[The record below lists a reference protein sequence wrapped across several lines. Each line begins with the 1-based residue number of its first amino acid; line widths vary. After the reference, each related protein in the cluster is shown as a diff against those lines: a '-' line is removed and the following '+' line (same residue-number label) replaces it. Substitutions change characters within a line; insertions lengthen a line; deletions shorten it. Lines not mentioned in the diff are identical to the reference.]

1 MRPLP
6 HRAFTDLLSA
16 AGLTVRGN
24 RFNCR
29 CEGGSK
35 LTGSFSEEKGVAYC
49 HRCHISITARQL
61 AREQGVTLPE
71 RIVGRTRIMKQ
82 RFREWLNAT
91 TRTMADRERRLARR
105 ATWARVALASFPEM
119 ESAWKTLAEWYHAQR
134 TSEAFWESARDK
146 IGRYWLYRSWRKHA
160 C

>member
-1 MRPLP
+1 MHIFL
-6 HRAFTDLLSA
+6 ASLLTA
-16 AGLTVRGN
+16 AGFAVRGN

-29 CEGGSK
+29 CEGGSSK
-35 LTGSFSEEKGVAYC
+35 FTGSFDERKGVAYC

-61 AREQGVTLPE
+61 ARKQGVTLPE
-71 RIVGRTRIMKQ
+71 HIVGRTRIMKQ

-91 TRTMADRERRLARR
+91 TRAMADREGRLARR
-105 ATWARVALASFPEM
+105 AEWARVALASFPEM
-119 ESAWKTLAEWYHAQR
+119 ESAWKALAEWHHAQR

-146 IGRYWLYRSWRKHA
+146 IGRYWLYRSWRKHS

>member
-1 MRPLP
+1 M
-6 HRAFTDLLSA
+6 HISMASLLTA
-16 AGLTVRGN
+16 AGFAVRGN

-29 CEGGSK
+29 CEGRSK

-61 AREQGVTLPE
+61 ARKQGVTLPE
-71 RIVGRTRIMKQ
+71 QIVGRTRIMKQ
-82 RFREWLNAT
+82 RFREWLSAT
-91 TRTMADRERRLARR
+91 TRVMADEERRLARR
-105 ATWARVALASFPEM
+105 AEWARVALASFPEM

-134 TSEAFWESARDK
+134 KHELFWESACDK
-146 IGRYWLYRSWRKHA
+146 AGRFWLYRSWRKHA